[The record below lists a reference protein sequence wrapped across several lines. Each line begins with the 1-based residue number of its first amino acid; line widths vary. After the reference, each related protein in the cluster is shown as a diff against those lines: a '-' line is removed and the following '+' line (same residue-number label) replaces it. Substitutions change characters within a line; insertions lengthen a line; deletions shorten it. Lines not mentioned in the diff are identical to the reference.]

1 MYNKQSSPQTQYGG
15 SERKFDLG
23 RFIQDQW
30 MPQILSAINESNPD
44 KYHTL
49 VEELDVTLDPFH
61 DELYRKQ
68 LKFLKDIKDS
78 QLKTGKEG
86 QSAIL
91 HRFYREWRRLIM
103 NLMARENLMRQED
116 GVLDET

>member
-1 MYNKQSSPQTQYGG
+1 
-15 SERKFDLG
+15 
-23 RFIQDQW
+23 
-30 MPQILSAINESNPD
+30 MPQILSSINESNHE

-61 DELYRKQ
+61 DAIYRT
-68 LKFLKDIKDS
+68 D
-78 QLKTGKEG
+78 LKTLKRVRAEQNKKATTVQEQAGI
-86 QSAIL
+86 S
-91 HRFYREWRRLIM
+91 HRFYREWRRLLM